1 MFGRNKKKSK
11 YRWWKPSPQTK
22 QELGEAADKL
32 IGYDKT
38 VNKSWKS
45 RWKYFIKRQFPW
57 NGLIELNQ
65 FKIIEMRDYIIHYSW
80 LAEEEIAKQVREMN
94 EVINLGYKILEDKYE
109 DEAHKWLR
117 ENKCNITI
125 ISKSTPLKDVED
137 KTLIEKLEK
146 QEIARLYNRDMF
158 EDIIDDNK
166 LFLDDPISK
175 EAFDRLKE
183 FTKDKDT
190 RSVNEWLRDNN
201 LNKKDIS
208 TCYTSVWI
216 NGKSDEENERELIR
230 RFKEA
235 ENNRQKDISEYFR
248 LIGEYQHNWGD

>member
-1 MFGRNKKKSK
+1 MSKKNC
-11 YRWWKPSPQTK
+11 WWGNPSRETK
-22 QELGEAADKL
+22 MTLRQAADKL

-57 NGLIELNQ
+57 YGIIELNQ
-65 FKIIEMRDYIIHYSW
+65 FKIIEMRDYILHYSI
-80 LAEEEIAKQVREMN
+80 LAEEEISRQVREMS

-125 ISKSTPLKDVED
+125 INKKTPLKDVEG
-137 KTLIEKLEK
+137 KTLREKLEK
-146 QEIARLYNRDMF
+146 QELARLYNRDIF
-158 EDIIDDNK
+158 EDIISNNE
-166 LFLDDPISK
+166 LYLDSPLSK
-175 EAFDRLKE
+175 EAFNRLKE

-190 RSVNEWLRDNN
+190 RSVDEWLKDNN
-201 LNKKDIS
+201 LTKKDIS
-208 TCYTSVWI
+208 TSYTSVWT
-216 NGKSDEENERELIR
+216 NGKSNEENESELNK

-235 ENNRQKDISEYFR
+235 EDARQKDISEYFK
-248 LIGEYQHNWGD
+248 LIGDYQYRWGD